1 MGYTY
6 AWREQKGKSGDRSRG
21 DGTIKRDLEE
31 GQKPEYNDR
40 VGGYKA
46 FQDPASMNLEQ
57 VNDALDLLGNGN
69 YGDAPA
75 GYDWLLK
82 LQTRQQELNS
92 QAAMQEYQGAMLEMY
107 GAMAEASKQAAEAA
121 SYVAPYQQPAQQAD
135 AASQQSR
142 ADSARQQMMRKGL
155 LSLTRFGSGGNNA
168 RQTLGVVNQ

>member
-31 GQKPEYNDR
+31 GLKVNDR
-40 VGGYKA
+40 VGGYAA

-57 VNDALDLLGNGN
+57 VNDALNLLGNGN
-69 YGDAPA
+69 YGNAPK
-75 GYDWLLK
+75 GWQWLQQ

-142 ADSARQQMMRKGL
+142 ADTARQQMMRKGL
-155 LSLTRFGSGGNNA
+155 LSLTRFGSSGGNNA